1 VSLIAGPTLWAER
14 VTNEASTSERE
25 GEHANPLQLA
35 RFHGD
40 APMKHLRW
48 IGILL
53 LLLMLLQ
60 TCCSDFANA
69 QSAAAVTD
77 NATNTAKNA
86 SELIGKLDQL
96 VEQNRRLEKQ
106 NQELM
111 EEINAL
117 RQFLP
122 KQPASPTAA
131 LSRDPGT
138 TKNVTTASDSAGL
151 HEESGDV
158 AQPLTRAPDP
168 DALNA
173 GVVETRDAPAAQEES
188 KTWGKY
194 TPNFG
199 FKVANT
205 DFGDLSVSIY
215 GYGRYLNQLG
225 LNSTYTD
232 AFGNVKNVQRRQD
245 FQLNKVQIKF
255 LGWLLDEKF
264 RYFLYAWTSN
274 ASQGLGAQVVLAGN
288 LNYSFSK
295 AFSVSA
301 GIRSLPGTRSVEGN
315 FPFWLGVDTRL
326 IADEFFRPSYSS
338 GVWVSGKIANRLD
351 YIAMIANN
359 LSTLGVSAAQLNN
372 GFNTFSTSLVWT
384 PTSSEFGQSFGDF
397 EHHDKMA
404 ARLGAHFTRSDEDTQ
419 EQPNSNQ
426 FENTQ
431 IRLEDG
437 TVIFTPNI
445 FGPGIV
451 VTDVTYKMAGF
462 DAGLKYHGFSLDG
475 EYFLRWLDHFKG
487 PGTAG
492 LPAIFSHGFQLQ
504 ASAMVLPKYLQ
515 LYLGGS
521 TLYGK
526 YGNPFDFRAGV
537 NYFPFHNKVIRWN
550 SEFLYLRN
558 SPVGY
563 TAVPFA
569 LGGNGPV
576 FHTTLEL
583 AF

>member
-1 VSLIAGPTLWAER
+1 MAGPTLLAEGL
-14 VTNEASTSERE
+14 TNEASESEK
-25 GEHANPLQLA
+25 
-35 RFHGD
+35 GD
-40 APMKHLRW
+40 APPKLSQRARFYGDASMNRPKW
-48 IGILL
+48 VGILAL
-53 LLLMLLQ
+53 VWMLFL
-60 TCCSDFANA
+60 TCCSDCANA
-69 QSAAAVTD
+69 QSSVAVTD
-77 NATNTAKNA
+77 SATNTAKNA
-86 SELIGKLDQL
+86 SDLIDKLDRL
-96 VEQNRRLEKQ
+96 VEQNRQLEKQ
-106 NQELM
+106 NQALM
-111 EEINAL
+111 EEINSL

-122 KQPASPTAA
+122 KQPASPTGTV
-131 LSRDPGT
+131 SSDSTT
-138 TKNVTTASDSAGL
+138 TKELSSASDGASL
-151 HEESGDV
+151 REESGNV
-158 AQPLTRAPDP
+158 APPAAKTSVSEVAS
-168 DALNA
+168 A
-173 GVVETRDAPAAQEES
+173 GVGDTKNAVPAQEES

-194 TPNFG
+194 TPNLG

-205 DFGDLSVSIY
+205 EYGDLSISLY
-215 GYGRYLNQLG
+215 SYGRYLNQLG
-225 LNSTYTD
+225 LNSAYTD
-232 AFGNVKNVQRRQD
+232 AFGNVKSVQRRQD

-264 RYFLYAWTSN
+264 RYFLYAWSSN

-288 LNYSFSK
+288 LSYSFNK
-295 AFSVSA
+295 AFNVSA

-338 GVWVSGKIANRLD
+338 GVWASGKIAGRLD

-372 GFNTFSTSLVWT
+372 GFNTVSTSLVWT
-384 PTSSEFGQSFGDF
+384 PTTAEFGQSFGDF
-397 EHHDKMA
+397 EHHEKLA

-451 VTDVTYKMAGF
+451 VTDVTYKMTDF

-492 LPAIFSHGFQLQ
+492 LPSIFSHGFQMQ

-515 LYLGGS
+515 LYIGGS

-526 YGNPFDFRAGV
+526 YGNPWDFRAGV
-537 NYFPFHNKVIRWN
+537 NYFPFHNKVVRWN
-550 SEFLYLRN
+550 NEFLYLSH

-576 FHTTLEL
+576 FHTNLEL

>member
-1 VSLIAGPTLWAER
+1 MKR
-14 VTNEASTSERE
+14 ASW
-25 GEHANPLQLA
+25 
-35 RFHGD
+35 
-40 APMKHLRW
+40 M
-48 IGILL
+48 GIVP

-60 TCCSDFANA
+60 ACCSDFANA
-69 QSAAAVTD
+69 QSASAVTD
-77 NATNTAKNA
+77 NATNTAKDV
-86 SELIGKLDQL
+86 SELIGKLDRL
-96 VEQNRRLEKQ
+96 VEQNRQLEKQ

-111 EEINAL
+111 AEINSL

-122 KQPASPTAA
+122 KQPASPAGTLQKDSATTRD
-131 LSRDPGT
+131 LS
-138 TKNVTTASDSAGL
+138 TASDGARPR
-151 HEESGDV
+151 EESGDV
-158 AQPLTRAPDP
+158 APLSTKASDP
-168 DALNA
+168 GESDT
-173 GVVETRDAPAAQEES
+173 GVLETKDTPAAKGES
-188 KTWGKY
+188 KTWGEY

-199 FKVANT
+199 FKVADT
-205 DFGDLSVSIY
+205 EYGDLSVSIY
-215 GYGRYLNQLG
+215 SYGRYLNQLG

-264 RYFLYAWTSN
+264 RYFLYAWSSN
-274 ASQGLGAQVVLAGN
+274 ASQGQGAQVVLAGN

-295 AFSVSA
+295 AFSVGA
-301 GIRSLPGTRSVEGN
+301 GIRSIPGTRSVEGN

-338 GVWVSGKIANRLD
+338 GVWASGKIANRLD

-372 GFNTFSTSLVWT
+372 GFNTLSTSLVWT
-384 PTSSEFGQSFGDF
+384 PTTGEFGQSFGDF
-397 EHHDKMA
+397 EHHDKLA

-451 VTDVTYKMAGF
+451 VTDVTYKMTDF